1 MYNKL
6 FIPLQHQSK
15 WYTFKLLFGILLRY
29 HLQSDLKKQIKA
41 LLYKYDRQTLRK
53 IHVAHIHHL

>member
-29 HLQSDLKKQIKA
+29 HLQSDFKKA
-41 LLYKYDRQTLRK
+41 D
-53 IHVAHIHHL
+53 